1 MSDQDYN
8 DAGSDAGDVLVRI
21 HDAVWIMDLDLAEGA
36 RTIAGETRPTA
47 DIILRLLVLA
57 TMYRESMDVIRRHIQ
72 EQALQREQPTEYIET
87 WADYLRR
94 HNETHDRWEKH
105 YMTVMKQQ
113 P

>member
-1 MSDQDYN
+1 MDDQ
-8 DAGSDAGDVLVRI
+8 GKTLVRLS
-21 HDAVWIMDLDLAEGA
+21 DAVWIMDLDLAEGA
-36 RTIAGETRPTA
+36 RILAGEGRPSA
-47 DIILRLLVLA
+47 DIVLRLLVWA
-57 TMYRESMDVIRRHIQ
+57 TMYRENVDIIRRHIQ